1 MNRTFQYGLY
11 ALLLA
16 TVLLVSACG
25 IKPKDLSAPEGS
37 DPNDF
42 PRHYPQE

>member
-1 MNRTFQYGLY
+1 MNRASQYGLY

-25 IKPKDLSAPEGS
+25 IKPSNPAAPEGS
-37 DPNDF
+37 DPNAF
-42 PRHYPQE
+42 PREYPQE